1 MLRAR
6 LKLWRENSSAGEET
20 DFEGDETMD
29 VKIPDVVTEVG
40 ASSSVESVPLG
51 YSGAFSSDSAMF
63 AESLSSAG
71 AVQGIEP
78 VATDNAMVKAIMEP
92 LEYINNEASALI
104 EYAENA
110 VKSGDDLAPS
120 EIVMLTAKSQE
131 FMFHSQLTANVANRT
146 ADGLQQLF
154 RQQS

>member
-1 MLRAR
+1 METNVVDSIQKAGLGNEGAV
-6 LKLWRENSSAGEET
+6 EN
-20 DFEGDETMD
+20 
-29 VKIPDVVTEVG
+29 INI
-40 ASSSVESVPLG
+40 G
-51 YSGAFSSDSAMF
+51 YSATFSSDSAMF
-63 AESLSSAG
+63 AESLSNAA
-71 AVQGIEP
+71 AVQSVEP
-78 VATDNAMVKAIMEP
+78 TATDNMMMKAVVEP
-92 LEYINNEASALI
+92 LDYINKEASALI

-110 VKSGDDLAPS
+110 VASGDELSPS

>member
-1 MLRAR
+1 
-6 LKLWRENSSAGEET
+6 
-20 DFEGDETMD
+20 MD
-29 VKIPDVVTEVG
+29 VKIPDAVAEVG
-40 ASSSVESVPLG
+40 TSANVESVPLG
-51 YSGAFSSDSAMF
+51 YSGAFSSDSAIF
-63 AESLSSAG
+63 AESLSNAG
-71 AVQGIEP
+71 TVQSVEAVN
-78 VATDNAMVKAIMEP
+78 TDNVMVKALMEP

-110 VKSGDDLAPS
+110 VSSGDDLAPS

>member
-1 MLRAR
+1 MDSKIADAV
-6 LKLWRENSSAGEET
+6 KNVESSLE
-20 DFEGDETMD
+20 
-29 VKIPDVVTEVG
+29 P
-40 ASSSVESVPLG
+40 SVENVALG
-51 YSGAFSSDSAMF
+51 YSGSLTSDSAMF
-63 AESLSSAG
+63 ADSLSNVEAANKVE
-71 AVQGIEP
+71 AVN
-78 VATDNAMVKAIMEP
+78 TDNDVMKSIVEP
-92 LEYINNEASALI
+92 LDYINKEASALI

-110 VKSGDDLAPS
+110 VKSGDELSPS